1 MNDTAITTARAL
13 FPRGLHQPQDS
24 YRFGADALLLAA
36 FAAESLASLPGTAPR
51 KVAELGSG
59 CGAALLGLCLYLSS
73 GTAEMPEH
81 CHRQTRCPANAPARS
96 LQKHPPLPLAD
107 SRREKAAEDT
117 TLLTCT
123 LWGWSRTRPYALRPR
138 QTPAFWG
145 WKIFMFTLLRS
156 VTYC

>member
-73 GTAEMPEH
+73 GTAEMAG
-81 CHRQTRCPANAPARS
+81 HRHQ
-96 LQKHPPLPLAD
+96 AD
-107 SRREKAAEDT
+107 
-117 TLLTCT
+117 
-123 LWGWSRTRPYALRPR
+123 ALPR
-138 QTPAFWG
+138 QCPCTQPSEAPSAAAG
-145 WKIFMFTLLRS
+145 GQP
-156 VTYC
+156 VG

>member
-81 CHRQTRCPANAPARS
+81 CHQ
-96 LQKHPPLPLAD
+96 AD
-107 SRREKAAEDT
+107 
-117 TLLTCT
+117 
-123 LWGWSRTRPYALRPR
+123 ALPR
-138 QTPAFWG
+138 QCPCTQ
-145 WKIFMFTLLRS
+145 RS
-156 VTYC
+156 EEHTSELQSH